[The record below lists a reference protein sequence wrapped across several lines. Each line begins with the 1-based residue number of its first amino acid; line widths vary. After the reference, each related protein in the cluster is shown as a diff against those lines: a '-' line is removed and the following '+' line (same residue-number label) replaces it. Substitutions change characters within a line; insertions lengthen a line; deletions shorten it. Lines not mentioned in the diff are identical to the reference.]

1 MDNEIQLKSISQ
13 LSGMKFVI
21 PDYQRGYR
29 WDKTQVEQL
38 LDDIREFSSPRNK
51 KDTGEFYCLQPVVVR
66 RRPLGEYELI
76 DGQQR
81 LTTIFII
88 LKSLAGAI
96 GLLYPKFKLYE
107 LDYETRPESKT
118 FLENMNKDIADS
130 NIDFYFM
137 RQAYDIVKEW
147 QDGGRIDVGS
157 FLSALLS
164 SEIVNGGNGVEEDLA
179 NNVRVIWYETGD
191 SDAEPIELFTRLNIG
206 KIPLTNSELI
216 KAMLLSRRNFSEQN
230 ADLLR
235 LRIATEWNM
244 MEQRLQDDAFWYFL
258 FRSSNKQIYDNRI
271 EYILDLM
278 QRRGRDSEFYHTF
291 NSFKSEFDKTGGDA
305 EAVWKQVKDYFMTLE
320 EWHEDRELYHS
331 IGFLIEYDED
341 INDLC
346 AKSKQYN
353 KDDFRKYIDGRIRN
367 KVKDCDLDDLS
378 FNDKAKARKVLLLFN
393 ILTIVETSKSEMRFP
408 FNRYKTDNWDIEQI
422 CSQTDNTPRSSNEKR
437 RWAADLVRF
446 FGSDTI
452 KEWTDVV
459 EKLKKMSQPD
469 SDIND
474 EEFAKLQEE
483 VIRKYGNSDIEDR
496 DDISNLALLDAE
508 TNRSYGNAIF
518 PVKRMYIIDNDRCG
532 KFVPIATKN
541 VFLKYYSINIDD
553 MMHWKQSDAV
563 AYREAM
569 KEKLGKYL
577 NVKKR

>member
-320 EWHEDRELYHS
+320 EWHEDRELYHY

-408 FNRYKTDNWDIEQI
+408 FNRYKTDNWDIEHI

>member
-13 LSGMKFVI
+13 LSGLKFVI

-29 WDKTQVEQL
+29 WDKTQIEQL
-38 LDDIREFSSPRNK
+38 LGDIREFSSTRNK
-51 KDTGEFYCLQPVVVR
+51 KEPGEFYCLQPVVVR
-66 RRPLGEYELI
+66 RRPSGEYELI

-88 LKSLAGAI
+88 LKSFAGAI

-118 FLENMNKDIADS
+118 FLETMNEDIADS

-137 RQAYDIVKEW
+137 RQTYNIVKEW
-147 QDGGRIDVGS
+147 QGSGCIDVGS

-164 SEIVNGGNGVEEDLA
+164 NEIADDGNGVKEDLA

-206 KIPLTNSELI
+206 KIPLTNSELV
-216 KAMLLSRRNFSEQN
+216 KAMLLSRRNFNEQN

-244 MEQRLQDDAFWYFL
+244 MEQRLQDDSFWYFL
-258 FRSSNKQIYDNRI
+258 FRSSNKQVYDNRI

-291 NSFKSEFDKTGGDA
+291 NSFKSAFDKMGGDA
-305 EAVWKQVKDYFMTLE
+305 EAVWKQVKDYFMALE
-320 EWHEDRELYHS
+320 EWYDDRELYHY

-346 AKSKQYN
+346 VKSKQYD
-353 KDDFRKYIDGRIRN
+353 KDRFREYIDERIKC
-367 KVKDCDLDDLS
+367 KVENCDLDELT

-393 ILTIVETSKSEMRFP
+393 ILTIVETGKSDMRFP
-408 FNRYKTDNWDIEQI
+408 FNRYKTDNWDIEHI
-422 CSQTDNTPRSSNEKR
+422 CSQTDKTLRTSNERR

-446 FGSDTI
+446 FDSESTG
-452 KEWTDVV
+452 EWASVV
-459 EKLKKMSQPD
+459 EKLKTMAQPD
-469 SDIND
+469 NDID
-474 EEFAKLQEE
+474 DDAFAELSEE
-483 VIRKYGNSDIEDR
+483 VMRRYGNSDIEDR

-553 MMHWKQSDAV
+553 MMHWKQSDAN
-563 AYREAM
+563 AYRKAM

-577 NVKKR
+577 KEEKR

>member
-1 MDNEIQLKSISQ
+1 MTRI
-13 LSGMKFVI
+13 
-21 PDYQRGYR
+21 
-29 WDKTQVEQL
+29 
-38 LDDIREFSSPRNK
+38 
-51 KDTGEFYCLQPVVVR
+51 
-66 RRPLGEYELI
+66 
-76 DGQQR
+76 
-81 LTTIFII
+81 LTT
-88 LKSLAGAI
+88 
-96 GLLYPKFKLYE
+96 
-107 LDYETRPESKT
+107 
-118 FLENMNKDIADS
+118 
-130 NIDFYFM
+130 
-137 RQAYDIVKEW
+137 
-147 QDGGRIDVGS
+147 
-157 FLSALLS
+157 
-164 SEIVNGGNGVEEDLA
+164 
-179 NNVRVIWYETGD
+179 
-191 SDAEPIELFTRLNIG
+191 
-206 KIPLTNSELI
+206 
-216 KAMLLSRRNFSEQN
+216 
-230 ADLLR
+230 
-235 LRIATEWNM
+235 
-244 MEQRLQDDAFWYFL
+244 
-258 FRSSNKQIYDNRI
+258 
-271 EYILDLM
+271 
-278 QRRGRDSEFYHTF
+278 
-291 NSFKSEFDKTGGDA
+291 
-305 EAVWKQVKDYFMTLE
+305 
-320 EWHEDRELYHS
+320 
-331 IGFLIEYDED
+331 
-341 INDLC
+341 
-346 AKSKQYN
+346 AKSKRYN

-367 KVKDCDLDDLS
+367 RVKDCDLDDLS

-408 FNRYKTDNWDIEQI
+408 FNRYKTDNWDIEHI
-422 CSQTDNTPRSSNEKR
+422 CSQTDKMLRSNNERR
-437 RWAADLVRF
+437 RWAKDLLRF

>member
-1 MDNEIQLKSISQ
+1 
-13 LSGMKFVI
+13 
-21 PDYQRGYR
+21 
-29 WDKTQVEQL
+29 
-38 LDDIREFSSPRNK
+38 
-51 KDTGEFYCLQPVVVR
+51 
-66 RRPLGEYELI
+66 
-76 DGQQR
+76 
-81 LTTIFII
+81 
-88 LKSLAGAI
+88 
-96 GLLYPKFKLYE
+96 
-107 LDYETRPESKT
+107 
-118 FLENMNKDIADS
+118 MNKDIADS

-164 SEIVNGGNGVEEDLA
+164 SVIVDGGNGVEEDIA

-216 KAMLLSRRNFSEQN
+216 KALLLSRRNFSEQN

-291 NSFKSEFDKTGGDA
+291 NGFKSEFDKTGGEA

-320 EWHEDRELYHS
+320 EWYEDRELYHY

-346 AKSKQYN
+346 AKSKRYN

-367 KVKDCDLDDLS
+367 RVKDCDLDDLS
-378 FNDKAKARKVLLLFN
+378 FNDKVKARKVLLLFN

-408 FNRYKTDNWDIEQI
+408 FNRYKTDNWDIEHI
-422 CSQTDNTPRSSNEKR
+422 CSQTDKMLRSNNERR
-437 RWAADLVRF
+437 RWAKDLLRF

>member
-147 QDGGRIDVGS
+147 QDGGLIDVGS

-164 SEIVNGGNGVEEDLA
+164 SVIVDGGNGVEEDIA

-320 EWHEDRELYHS
+320 EWHEDRELYHY

-408 FNRYKTDNWDIEQI
+408 FNRYKTDNWDIEHI

>member
-66 RRPLGEYELI
+66 RRPSGEYELI

-164 SEIVNGGNGVEEDLA
+164 SVIVDGGNGVEEDIA

-216 KAMLLSRRNFSEQN
+216 KALLLSRRNFSEQN

-291 NSFKSEFDKTGGDA
+291 NGFKSEFDKTGGEA

-320 EWHEDRELYHS
+320 EWYEDRELYHY

-346 AKSKQYN
+346 AKSKRYN

-367 KVKDCDLDDLS
+367 RVKDCDLDDLS

-408 FNRYKTDNWDIEQI
+408 FNRYKTDNWDIEHI
-422 CSQTDNTPRSSNEKR
+422 CSQTDKMLRSNNERR
-437 RWAADLVRF
+437 RWAKDLLRF

-553 MMHWKQSDAV
+553 MMHWKQSDTV